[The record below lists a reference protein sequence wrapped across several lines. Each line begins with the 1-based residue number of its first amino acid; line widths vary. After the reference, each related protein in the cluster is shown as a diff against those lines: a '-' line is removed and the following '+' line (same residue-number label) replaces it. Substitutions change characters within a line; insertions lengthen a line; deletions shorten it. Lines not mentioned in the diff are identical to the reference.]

1 MMDRRR
7 RKFDTRFFMIMATRV
22 RSSSENHYPIP
33 KEQSQERP
41 LFGVNRPALFLPSG
55 YGAARRKVEPEIMT
69 TPMLGQLR
77 FARWAIALLLGITS
91 AAYAAVPPMEVT
103 VFDASG
109 CVAFSGP
116 VSANASFA
124 TKNIPPGRYVVQ
136 LHTNSAGVKNNQY
149 LIVLGAGKKKLIAS
163 AVPGEKFVTGGVA
176 MKVDV
181 GSRLQITGQI
191 ANEQATADQG
201 VSKYRVI
208 NGKRYAWVTAEIGS
222 NRGGHWV
229 EEGSAPM
236 GNVTV
241 WTADELRKRM
251 DRGGEG
257 SMFTNATHNGLAH
270 GH

>member
-1 MMDRRR
+1 
-7 RKFDTRFFMIMATRV
+7 
-22 RSSSENHYPIP
+22 
-33 KEQSQERP
+33 
-41 LFGVNRPALFLPSG
+41 
-55 YGAARRKVEPEIMT
+55 
-69 TPMLGQLR
+69 MLNQLR
-77 FARWAIALLLGITS
+77 FVRWTIALLLGIAS

-109 CVAFSGP
+109 RVAFNGP

-124 TKNIPPGRYVVQ
+124 TKNLPAGHYVVQ
-136 LHTNSAGVKNNQY
+136 LNTNSAAVKNNQY
-149 LIVLGAGKKKLIAS
+149 LLVVAAGRKKLTAS
-163 AVPGEKFVTGGVA
+163 AIPGEKFISGGA
-176 MKVDV
+176 AIKVDV
-181 GSRLQITGQI
+181 RSRLQITGQI
-191 ANEQATADQG
+191 ANEQATVDQG
-201 VSKYRVI
+201 VSRYRVI
-208 NGKRYAWVTAEIGS
+208 NGKRYAWVTTELGS

-229 EEGSAPM
+229 EEGSSPM